1 MPTLIEPPDPDRL
14 GDRIERLS
22 TFTTSDAPGWT
33 RRVFSDEYGAARE
46 WLAAEMRSTGLDVH
60 TDPAGNLIGILRGT
74 GSGRTLVT
82 GSHTDT
88 VHGGGRFDGVLG
100 VLGGLEAIEC
110 IRAGGV
116 TLDHDLWLV
125 DFLGEE
131 PNDFGL
137 SCLGSRAVTGALSP
151 ADLGLVDPSGRS
163 LGDALRESGHE
174 PGATDHGWPEVSGFV
189 ELHVEQGPHLEDAGT
204 TIGVVSEIVG
214 VHRFKTRFTGQRDHA
229 GTTPMDRRHDAFAAA
244 ADAALAIEAA
254 ASDGGGVATCGHV
267 DVHPGAMNVVPELA
281 DLWTEI
287 RSADATWL
295 ADRDELFATAV
306 RAAGERR
313 GVGVDLDV
321 ISRDAPVPAAGGIG
335 SAIVRA
341 AGRVGQHTI
350 ALPSGAEHDSALMAR
365 ITPMGMIFVPSRDGR
380 SHCPE
385 EWTDIGDACVGVHV
399 LAETLVDLDGPA

>member
-1 MPTLIEPPDPDRL
+1 MTTPIETPDPDRL
-14 GDRIERLS
+14 GDRIEQLS
-22 TFTTSDAPGWT
+22 TFATADAPGWT
-33 RRVFSDEYGAARE
+33 RRVFTEEYRAGRE
-46 WLAAEMRSTGLDVH
+46 WIAAEMRATGLEVH
-60 TDPAGNLIGILRGT
+60 TDTAGNLIGILRGT
-74 GSGRTLVT
+74 GGGRALVT

-110 IRAGGV
+110 IRAGG
-116 TLDHDLWLV
+116 TRLDHDLWLV

-137 SCLGSRAVTGALSP
+137 SCLGSRGVTGALNP
-151 ADLGLVDPSGRS
+151 ADLGLLDPSGRS
-163 LGDALRESGHE
+163 LGDALRESGHD
-174 PGATDHGWPEVSGFV
+174 PGATDHGWPEVSAFV
-189 ELHVEQGPHLEDAGT
+189 ELHVEQGPHLEDART

-214 VHRFKTRFTGQRDHA
+214 VHRFKTRFTGRRDHA

-244 ADAALAIEAA
+244 ADAVLAVEAA

-267 DVHPGAMNVVPELA
+267 EVVPGAMNVVPERA

-287 RSADATWL
+287 RSADADWL
-295 ADRDELFATAV
+295 ADRHDRFANAV

-313 GVGVDLDV
+313 GVVADLEV
-321 ISRDAPVPAAGGIG
+321 ISRDGPVPAAGGIG
-335 SAIVRA
+335 SAILRGA
-341 AGRVGQHTI
+341 ERVGQPTM

-365 ITPMGMIFVPSRDGR
+365 MAPMGMIFVPSRDGR

-385 EWTDIGDACVGVHV
+385 EWTDIADACAGVHV
-399 LAETLVDLDGPA
+399 LAETLVGLDRDG